1 MSIVEA
7 PVAAPVPDDPPV
19 AAEPRPR
26 GRAGILRF
34 SALVVT
40 AAAFAYPLVWLI
52 SSSLKDRAHVFD
64 NTLIPSPLMLDNY
77 AEIWQA
83 APLLL
88 WVGNSVLVG
97 LAAAGAATLSSAV
110 VAYGFARFRFPG
122 RNLMFGLVL
131 ATMMLPSAVTMVPVY
146 LEWHAAGLATTQIP
160 LWAQNLFGS
169 AFYIF
174 LLRQFF
180 LGLSSEIFDAAKVD
194 GAGHLRTFTRIA
206 LPLTTPA
213 LIVVF
218 VFELKAAWT
227 DLIKPLI
234 YLRQPD
240 FYTLPRGL
248 KAILDRFGQGGE
260 SQWELVLAAS
270 TVATV
275 PMVLLFLFAQ
285 RYFVRGLAT
294 QPHRGQAGS

>member
-7 PVAAPVPDDPPV
+7 PAAAPIPQSPPP
-19 AAEPRPR
+19 AAEPRTHR
-26 GRAGILRF
+26 RLGVLRF
-34 SALVVT
+34 LALAVT
-40 AAAFAYPLVWLI
+40 AAAFAYPLIWLI

-64 NTLIPSPLMLDNY
+64 NALIPDPLVLGNY
-77 AEIWQA
+77 VEIWLA
-83 APLLL
+83 APMLL
-88 WVGNSVLVG
+88 WVVNSLVVG
-97 LAAAGAATLSSAV
+97 LAAAGAATISSAV

-131 ATMMLPSAVTMVPVY
+131 ATMMLPGAVTMVPVY
-146 LEWHAAGLATTQIP
+146 LEWHAIGLATTQIP

-180 LGLSSEIFDAAKVD
+180 LGLPGEIFDAAKVD

-234 YLRQPD
+234 YLREPD

-294 QPHRGQAGS
+294 EPQPGRTGR

>member
-1 MSIVEA
+1 MSVVEA
-7 PVAAPVPDDPPV
+7 PAAASVVEP
-19 AAEPRPR
+19 AEVVRRPR
-26 GRAGILRF
+26 TTVAGRVL
-34 SALVVT
+34 SVLALVLT
-40 AAAFAYPLVWLI
+40 AAAFTYPLIWLI
-52 SSSLKDRAHVFD
+52 SASLKDRAHVFD
-64 NTLIPSPLMLDNY
+64 NALIPDPVAFANY
-77 AEIWQA
+77 VDVWRA

-88 WVGNSVLVG
+88 WIVNSVLVG
-97 LAAAGAATLSSAV
+97 LAAAAAATLSSAV
-110 VAYGFARFRFPG
+110 VAYGFARFRFRG
-122 RNLMFGLVL
+122 RNALFGLVL

-146 LEWHAAGLATTQIP
+146 LEWHAVGLATTQVP

-180 LGLSSEIFDAAKVD
+180 LGLPGEVFDAAKVD
-194 GAGHLRTFTRIA
+194 GAGHLRTFVRIA
-206 LPLTTPA
+206 LPLTVPA

-234 YLRQPD
+234 YLRDAD

-248 KAILDRFGQGGE
+248 KVILDRFGEGGE

-270 TVATV
+270 TIATA

-285 RYFVRGLAT
+285 RYFVRGLDT
-294 QPHRGQAGS
+294 HVSR